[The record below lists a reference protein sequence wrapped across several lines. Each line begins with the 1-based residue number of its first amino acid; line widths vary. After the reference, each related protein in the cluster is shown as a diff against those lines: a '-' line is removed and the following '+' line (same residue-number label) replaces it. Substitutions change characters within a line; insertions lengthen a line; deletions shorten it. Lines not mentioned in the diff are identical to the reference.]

1 MKKRETQKAEAS
13 YVSGGAGIYSPD
25 MVLKPAA
32 AGMPKNMLGM
42 QILKPCLQLPESKTL
57 ESSPQF
63 VIYPGLQVISDA

>member
-1 MKKRETQKAEAS
+1 
-13 YVSGGAGIYSPD
+13 

-63 VIYPGLQVISDA
+63 VIYPALQVISDA